1 MPLKFQVDSLEGI
14 AEGQQSLY
22 AKNDEDGKFYL
33 QVEGA
38 VSKKKLDEFRNN
50 NIQLRQEAEKYKD
63 IDLDKYN
70 ELLAQAS
77 AADKKKMVPMAK
89 IDEMV
94 TEKTKTMQQEHAK
107 VIKQLETEKSQL
119 SGNLNT
125 LLIDTDVRKNAVGDA
140 YKVADTAMDDVVM
153 RAKTVFKVENGK
165 AVPYDANNNVIYG
178 KDGTNP
184 MSVNEWIAGL
194 HKTAPHLF
202 EKSSGSG
209 ATGGAF
215 GTGGKMDVSKM
226 TSMQKIR
233 AGLDT

>member
-1 MPLKFQVDSLEGI
+1 MTLKFQVDSLEGI
-14 AEGQQSLY
+14 GEAQQSLY

-50 NIQLRQEAEKYKD
+50 NITLRQEAEKYKD
-63 IDLDKYN
+63 INLDKYN
-70 ELLAQAS
+70 ELLAA
-77 AADKKKMVPMAK
+77 AVDADKKKMVPVSK

-94 TEKTKTMQQEHAK
+94 AEKTKTMQQEHAK
-107 VIKQLETEKSQL
+107 TVQKLETEKGQL
-119 SGNLNT
+119 NSSLNT

-140 YKVADTAMDDVVM
+140 YKVTDTAMDDVVM
-153 RAKTVFKVENGK
+153 RAKTVFKVENGR
-165 AVPYDANNNVIYG
+165 AVPYDGNNNIIYG

-184 MSVNEWIAGL
+184 MSVNEWITGL

-202 EKSSGSG
+202 DKSAGSG

-215 GTGGKMDVSKM
+215 GTGGKMDTSKM
-226 TSMQKIR
+226 TSIQKIK
-233 AGLDT
+233 AGLET